1 MRPSLHTLKQVNWLN
16 LIELYVIAFI
26 GGWLAHLIDFPAS
39 WLTGSLVAVAA
50 AMFAG
55 RTLIMPDWVRDVA
68 FVLIG
73 VVLGTGF
80 SPETLDAIATWP
92 LSIAIL
98 VVNVFAMTWGAY
110 AVLRHIGKWDHAT
123 ALFAS
128 LPGALGYVMA
138 IAEAAK
144 ADMPR
149 VSIAQ
154 SIRLFVLLAV
164 LPIALSPF
172 SKGETAVG
180 MSAATRAGAAQPDPM
195 GLETLGLMLL
205 AVLLLAPIV
214 QRLKVPAGLLLAGMF
229 TSGSLYLTGTL
240 TKPLPDWFTI
250 IGFISI
256 GALIGA
262 RFGCITLRTLLDLT
276 RISLLSL
283 AASVLMAVSTASLCA
298 WLLDFP
304 FAQVFLAFSPGGFEA
319 MVVLAFLFDM
329 NPAYVAGH
337 HLVRYLGLVIFA
349 PIVTD
354 RLTRS
359 QRRKEHA

>member
-1 MRPSLHTLKQVNWLN
+1 MPALLQTVKQVNWLN

-55 RTLIMPDWVRDVA
+55 RKLTMPDWVRDVA

-73 VVLGTGF
+73 LVLGTGF
-80 SPETLDAIATWP
+80 SPETLEAIATWP

-98 VVNVFAMTWGAY
+98 VINVIAMTWGAY

-164 LPIALSPF
+164 LPVVLAPF
-172 SKGETAVG
+172 THGDVAVG
-180 MSAATRAGAAQPDPM
+180 MSEATEIRAVLPDPM
-195 GLETLGLMLL
+195 GLGTLGLLLL
-205 AVLLLAPIV
+205 AVLVLVPIV

-229 TSGSLYLTGTL
+229 SSGSLYLTGTL
-240 TKPLPDWFTI
+240 SAPLPDWFTI

-256 GALIGA
+256 GALIGV
-262 RFGCITLRTLLDLT
+262 RFGSITLKTLLELT
-276 RISLLSL
+276 GISLLSL
-283 AASVLMAVSTASLCA
+283 AAAVLMAISTAMLCA
-298 WLLDFP
+298 WLLGFP

-319 MVVLAFLFDM
+319 MVLLAFLFDM

-337 HLVRYLGLVIFA
+337 HLVRYLGLVVFA

-354 RLTRS
+354 RLTRKS
-359 QRRKEHA
+359 RS